1 MQVQIELM
9 NHKQTTLRFVPLIYP
24 VHLLGTQ
31 MALCFQM
38 LLTVYHLVDE
48 RGIITVV
55 NITDIAGTEIMY
67 TLHCAS
73 SLLGN
78 C

>member
-1 MQVQIELM
+1 
-9 NHKQTTLRFVPLIYP
+9 
-24 VHLLGTQ
+24 